1 MGRGRSRV
9 HPYLTKLRRLAG
21 SFPETAEVEAWGHP
35 TFRVRNKIFASFG
48 ERDGQPTIG
57 VKQTLGDQTILIQ
70 DARFY
75 VSPYVGK
82 HGWIGILV
90 DEVEWEFVADL
101 VESSYRLIATKRLVR
116 ALDDA
121 LG

>member
-1 MGRGRSRV
+1 M
-9 HPYLTKLRRLAG
+9 KLRRLAD

-57 VKQTLGDQTILIQ
+57 VKQTLGDQAILIQ
-70 DARFY
+70 DPRFY

-82 HGWIGILV
+82 HGWIGIRI

-101 VESSYRLIATKRLVR
+101 VESSFRLVAPKRLAR